1 MQTYN
6 HFPLLRRG
14 RPRQSDS
21 KNVKFLFTLALCMA
35 FSLIFVHGTYADNVH
50 KIMDKDIVL
59 TFNGKTIDQ
68 KRGIVHSDFNKVE
81 ENTLLIALKSKVF
94 EPNEN
99 VNLQVILA
107 RGTRPLNAKDL
118 INFSDQV
125 EIDLTNLLLDAKP
138 GDRIVLSFNDDKRI
152 MVIPIS

>member
-1 MQTYN
+1 MQTYA
-6 HFPLLRRG
+6 HSPLT
-14 RPRQSDS
+14 
-21 KNVKFLFTLALCMA
+21 KNVQTLLTLCMA

-50 KIMDKDIVL
+50 KILDKDIEL
-59 TFNGKTIDQ
+59 TFNGKTIDL
-68 KRGIVHSDFNKVE
+68 KRGIVLTDFNKVE

-107 RGTRPLNAKDL
+107 RGTRPLNAKEL
-118 INFSDQV
+118 IKFSDQV

-138 GDRIVLSFNDDKRI
+138 GDRIVLSFNDDERI
-152 MVIPIS
+152 MVIPISQDL

>member
-1 MQTYN
+1 
-6 HFPLLRRG
+6 
-14 RPRQSDS
+14 
-21 KNVKFLFTLALCMA
+21 MA

-50 KIMDKDIVL
+50 KILDKDIEL
-59 TFNGKTIDQ
+59 TFNGKTIDL
-68 KRGIVHSDFNKVE
+68 KRGIVLTDFNKVE

-107 RGTRPLNAKDL
+107 RGTRPLNAKEL
-118 INFSDQV
+118 IKFSDQV

-138 GDRIVLSFNDDKRI
+138 GDRIVLSFNDDERI
-152 MVIPIS
+152 MVIPISQDL